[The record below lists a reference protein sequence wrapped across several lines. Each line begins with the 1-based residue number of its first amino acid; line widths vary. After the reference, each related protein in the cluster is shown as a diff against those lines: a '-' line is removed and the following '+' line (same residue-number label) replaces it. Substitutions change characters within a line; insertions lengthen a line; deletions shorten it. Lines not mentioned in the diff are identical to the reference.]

1 MDARFVVPISTM
13 LIGLGLWLA
22 YMVARAFS
30 RPVKAWPVQAEVAV
44 AVVTGGLIVF
54 SGFA

>member
-1 MDARFVVPISTM
+1 MDARFVVPVSTM
-13 LIGLGLWLA
+13 LLGLGLWLVYA
-22 YMVARAFS
+22 VARAFS
-30 RPVKAWPVQAEVAV
+30 SRIRAWPAQGELAV